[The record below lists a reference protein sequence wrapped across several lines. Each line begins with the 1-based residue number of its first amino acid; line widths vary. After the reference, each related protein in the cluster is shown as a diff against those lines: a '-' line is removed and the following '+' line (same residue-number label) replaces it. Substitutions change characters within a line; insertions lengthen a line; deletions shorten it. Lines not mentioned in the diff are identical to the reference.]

1 MFGWKSTVGKR
12 DIFENANATAVKS
25 GLISGTKVATGMG
38 WRPVEAIAAGDKV
51 LTFDGGLQTIT
62 KVSRVGLWSGQ
73 DHCPRQFWPL
83 EVPAGAL
90 GNREV
95 MRVLPGQN
103 IMVESDAAED
113 LYGDPFTLMPAEA
126 IEGLYGVARTPPE
139 CDVEVVVLHFAADQV
154 VFAEN
159 GALFFCPAFADMVD
173 AAFAEEARPFYSVL
187 SMDEA
192 RFLAVQIKEEIG
204 TACSNSSQDI
214 WAAAVPA

>member
-1 MFGWKSTVGKR
+1 MFGWKSTLGKR

-103 IMVESDAAED
+103 IMVESDAAE
-113 LYGDPFTLMPAEA
+113 
-126 IEGLYGVARTPPE
+126 
-139 CDVEVVVLHFAADQV
+139 
-154 VFAEN
+154 
-159 GALFFCPAFADMVD
+159 
-173 AAFAEEARPFYSVL
+173 
-187 SMDEA
+187 
-192 RFLAVQIKEEIG
+192 
-204 TACSNSSQDI
+204 
-214 WAAAVPA
+214 